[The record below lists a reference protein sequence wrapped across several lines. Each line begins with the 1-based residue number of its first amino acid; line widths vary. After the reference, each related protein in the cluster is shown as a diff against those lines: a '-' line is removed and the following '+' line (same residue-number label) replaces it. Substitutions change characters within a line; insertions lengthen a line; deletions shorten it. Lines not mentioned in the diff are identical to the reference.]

1 MHANGAAFPGVAI
14 GVWSDTWVGNVAQSE
29 ASGKYEVSLTGL
41 PDGTYKVAVVT
52 WETCT
57 EQEGRRT
64 AHKCQLQSEIVTIVN
79 NQDCNAA
86 DASQVTVIDFIGP

>member
-1 MHANGAAFPGVAI
+1 MHANGAAFPGIAV
-14 GVWSDTWVGNVAQSE
+14 GVWSDTWVGSVAQSE

-41 PDGTYKVAVVT
+41 PDGNYKVAVVK

-64 AHKCQLQSEIVTIVN
+64 AHKCQLRSEVLTIFN

-86 DASQVTVIDFIGP
+86 NASQVTQIDFIGP